1 MVYIFYFFYDLS
13 IFFSLF
19 ANSILSLLIPGEELH
34 VLKGISDLNK
44 KYLKKN
50 DFYSFLCVCVTEL
63 WEKIQEERGLYLVPN
78 T

>member
-1 MVYIFYFFYDLS
+1 MVSIFYFFYDIS

-34 VLKGISDLNK
+34 ILKGISDLNK
-44 KYLKKN
+44 KYFLLKTISIP
-50 DFYSFLCVCVTEL
+50 FCVCVTEL